1 MLYRRPNNQN
11 KNISID
17 HLREENIQQ
26 NYRKGIQKDL
36 QKIDRDT
43 NQKHWTTI
51 TKICIDNSEK
61 LKPKLHKNKPSDT
74 IIEELSNQQKQIK
87 LRIEHTI
94 GREEIKKLKKE
105 RNSILRKI
113 HTIIKKKEEEK
124 LLSKIKDI
132 EQSKNDS
139 RRMFKAI
146 QLIHK
151 TSGGNI
157 IVEIENRS
165 IYVHK
170 STRLVPNPNIKN
182 I

>member
-1 MLYRRPNNQN
+1 MLYRKSQTKN

-17 HLREENIQQ
+17 HLRDENIQQ

-51 TKICIDNSEK
+51 TQICIENSEK
-61 LKPKLHKNKPSDT
+61 LKPKLHKNKPSDP

-94 GREEIKKLKKE
+94 GREEIKELKRE
-105 RNSILRKI
+105 RNNILRKI
-113 HTIIKKKEEEK
+113 HTIIKKKEEEN
-124 LLSKIKDI
+124 LLSQIKDI

-139 RRMFKAI
+139 RHMFKAI
-146 QLIHK
+146 QFINK
-151 TSGGNI
+151 TLEGN
-157 IVEIENRS
+157 
-165 IYVHK
+165 Y
-170 STRLVPNPNIKN
+170 L
-182 I
+182 